1 MVTLEHIL
9 EARDRIS
16 GQVVH
21 TPCTRGLGTAD
32 VMPCDTW
39 HKLESLQR
47 TGSFKDRGAAN
58 RLALLTAEERAVGVV
73 TASAGNH
80 AQALAYH
87 ATRLGAKA
95 TVVMPETTPLV
106 KVANTRRHG
115 AEVVLHGN
123 SFYDAVEEAER
134 LVRTEGLLFVSAFDD
149 DAIIA
154 GQGTTGLEILEQVP
168 DVSLVVV
175 PIGGGGLISG
185 VATAIKAQKPGVR
198 IVGVEAEAAASA
210 RAARDNGAVVDVPPG
225 ETIADGIAVKR
236 IGQRTFPIIEEL
248 VDDIVVVSDEE
259 IASAVLLLLER
270 ERTVVEGSGAA
281 PAAAM
286 LSGRIDVEASDNAV
300 LVLSG
305 GNIDV
310 NIVARIIERGLVFS
324 GRQVRLRIQVR
335 DRPGSLARL
344 TETVAGLG
352 ANVLDVGHR
361 RAFADLS
368 VRDVEIAMHLETR
381 GNEHV
386 AEIVQALESRGHT
399 VTHDA

>member
-1 MVTLEHIL
+1 LVTLETVQA
-9 EARDRIS
+9 ARDRIAEHIVQTACS
-16 GQVVH
+16 
-21 TPCTRGLGTAD
+21 PALGTSD
-32 VMPCDTW
+32 LLKGPTYYKFENDQ
-39 HKLESLQR
+39 H

-58 RLALLTAEERAVGVV
+58 RLALMTDEDRALGVV

-87 ATRLGAKA
+87 ATRLGVRA

-115 AEVVLHGN
+115 ADVILHGS
-123 SFYDAVEEAER
+123 SFYDAVDEAQR
-134 LVRTEGLLFVSAFDD
+134 RVARDGSIFVSAFDD

-154 GQGTTGLEILEQVP
+154 GQGTAGLEVVEQVP
-168 DVSLVVV
+168 DVDVIVV

-185 VATAIKAQKPGVR
+185 ISIAVKALKPSVR

-210 RAARDNGAVVDVPPG
+210 RASRDQGMIVDVPPG

-236 IGQRTFPIIEEL
+236 IGGRTFPIIEEH
-248 VDDIVVVSDEE
+248 VEDIVVVSDEE

-281 PAAAM
+281 PLAAV
-286 LSGRIDVEASDNAV
+286 LTGRVPIDPDETAV

-310 NIVARIIERGLVFS
+310 NMVARIIERGLVFD
-324 GRQVRLRIQVR
+324 GRQARLKVRVR
-335 DRPGSLARL
+335 DRPGSLAQL

-352 ANVLDVGHR
+352 ANVLDIGHR
-361 RAFADLS
+361 RSFADLS
-368 VRDVEIAMHLETR
+368 VRDVEIVMHLETR
-381 GNEHV
+381 GREHV
-386 AEIVQALESRGHT
+386 TEIVAALEGRGHT
-399 VTHDA
+399 VVEDS

>member
-1 MVTLEHIL
+1 MVTLETVQA
-9 EARDRIS
+9 ARDRIAEH
-16 GQVVH
+16 VVR
-21 TPCTRGLGTAD
+21 TSCSQALGTSD
-32 VMPCDTW
+32 LLRGPTYYKFENDQ
-39 HKLESLQR
+39 H

-58 RLALLTAEERAVGVV
+58 RLALMTDEDRALGVI

-87 ATRLGAKA
+87 ATRLGVHA

-115 AEVVLHGN
+115 ADVILHGS
-123 SFYDAVEEAER
+123 SFYDAVDEAHR
-134 LVRTEGLLFVSAFDD
+134 RVARDGSIFVSAFDD

-154 GQGTTGLEILEQVP
+154 GQGTAGLEVIEQVP
-168 DVSLVVV
+168 DVDVIVV

-185 VATAIKAQKPGVR
+185 ISIAVKALKPSVR

-210 RAARDNGAVVDVPPG
+210 RASRDQGMIVDVPPG

-236 IGQRTFPIIEEL
+236 IGGRTFPIIEEH
-248 VDDIVVVSDEE
+248 VEDIVVVSDEE

-281 PAAAM
+281 PLAAV
-286 LSGRIDVEASDNAV
+286 LTDRVPVNPDETAV

-310 NIVARIIERGLVFS
+310 NMVARIIERGLVFD
-324 GRQVRLRIQVR
+324 GRQARLKVRVR
-335 DRPGSLARL
+335 DRPGSLAQL

-352 ANVLDVGHR
+352 ANVLDIGHR
-361 RAFADLS
+361 RSFAELS
-368 VRDVEIAMHLETR
+368 VRDVEIVMHLETR
-381 GNEHV
+381 GREHV
-386 AEIVQALESRGHT
+386 TEIVAALEGRGHT
-399 VTHDA
+399 VVEDS